1 MSPRPEDMPRPEVDR
16 SRTRCSGERGR
27 YLQSLTV
34 SSDAGQGHD
43 DDDPAVVTSRP
54 RDPARVRRILAKALL
69 GIGVLLTGLGVAII
83 IACFMN
89 DRTITD
95 SPGYA
100 VADVVDTSLTRT
112 VVRFTDDDGRVYIPR
127 NGVLYPTQLQEG
139 QSVRVE
145 YDSRNP
151 EIVRVAGRDFR
162 IALLPV
168 GTGVAVMWAV
178 VLPSWWWLRRSAGN
192 IQATESATRGN

>member
-1 MSPRPEDMPRPEVDR
+1 M
-16 SRTRCSGERGR
+16 
-27 YLQSLTV
+27 LF
-34 SSDAGQGHD
+34 
-43 DDDPAVVTSRP
+43 
-54 RDPARVRRILAKALL
+54 
-69 GIGVLLTGLGVAII
+69 TGLGVAII

-112 VVRFTDDDGRVYIPR
+112 VVRFTADDGRVYIPR

-151 EIVRVAGRDFR
+151 DIVRVAGRDFT

-168 GTGVAVMWAV
+168 GTGVAVLWAV

-192 IQATESATRGN
+192 TRVAQSATHGH

>member
-1 MSPRPEDMPRPEVDR
+1 M
-16 SRTRCSGERGR
+16 
-27 YLQSLTV
+27 
-34 SSDAGQGHD
+34 
-43 DDDPAVVTSRP
+43 
-54 RDPARVRRILAKALL
+54 L
-69 GIGVLLTGLGVAII
+69 GVGVLLTGLGVAII

-112 VVRFTDDDGRVYIPR
+112 VVRFTDDEGRVYIPR

-168 GTGVAVMWAV
+168 GTGVAVVWAV
-178 VLPSWWWLRRSAGN
+178 VLPAWWLLRRSAQNTHTTQEATHGN
-192 IQATESATRGN
+192 